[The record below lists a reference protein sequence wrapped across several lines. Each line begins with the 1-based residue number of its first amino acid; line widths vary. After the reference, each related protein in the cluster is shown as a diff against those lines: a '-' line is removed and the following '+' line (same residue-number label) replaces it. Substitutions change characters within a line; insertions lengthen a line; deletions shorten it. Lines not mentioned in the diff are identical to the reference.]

1 MIQSPPKTIQ
11 TVRSTNLPVL
21 EVTSKMSSR
30 ISSVSAFRRL
40 GLLSILAAVSC
51 FVAATLTTR
60 VDAQNGHGGQTRLLR
75 TPTVSA
81 TQIGFAYANNIWV
94 APRGGGSAR
103 RLTSFQGQTANP
115 HFSPDGRWIAF
126 SGEYAGNFDVYLVAA
141 AGGEPRRL
149 TWHPGADQVEGWTA
163 DGKSILFSSTRGT
176 WAPSGSP
183 RFWIVSA
190 EGGIEEP
197 FPLPR
202 AYQGKIS
209 PDGTRVAYRM
219 NNSWDEERRN
229 YRGGQNRPIW
239 IVDLK
244 TYDLVSP
251 PWTDSKDIDPV
262 WVGDSVYFI
271 SDRDGVANIWE
282 FQTKSKKLSQ
292 VTKFTDFDVKSMD
305 SGAGTIVFEQ
315 AGYVHELDPKSNT
328 SKIVNIAAT
337 GDFPWMMPNWEDVTN
352 RLTNMALSPT
362 GKRVVV
368 EARGEIFTIPSDK
381 GDVRNLTNSSG
392 SAERDPAWS
401 PDGKFV
407 SYFSDK
413 SGEYKLMIEAQ
424 DGLTPPREIT
434 LAKPTRYYT
443 PSWSPDSKKIL
454 FTDTNL
460 KVWVLDVATEQ
471 AKIVGSDP
479 WMVPQR
485 TLNPTW
491 SPDSKWVAYSSR
503 LRSLYHAIFVSNVET
518 GETKQITDG
527 LADAVWPTWDA
538 SGKYLWFLASTD
550 FGLRSQWLDMTS
562 YDHQTTFGLYLAVL
576 KKTDPSPLLPE
587 SDEDRGV
594 GTGTRRPAPGACEA
608 PAGGGGEGGEAGGGQ
623 GARGQRGPVA
633 VQIDFDGLPQ
643 RIVSVPGVP
652 ARQYTDLQAG
662 VEGQVFYL
670 ETGRTPGGG
679 GNELIRYRLCD
690 RRANTFVNGVAA
702 YEISG
707 DRRKLVYRAAGG
719 GGGQG
724 GGPGAGARNAPAPQ
738 LFLVDADRNPPPPG
752 SGRVNV
758 SLRMYLEPKEEFK
771 QIFNEG
777 WRNQRDYLYVPNM
790 HGADWPKMKQMYGQL
805 LPYVMH
811 RADLNY
817 LMDMMGAE
825 IAVGHSYVRG
835 GDMPTVPQ
843 PVAGLL
849 GADFTIENDRYK
861 VTRIY
866 DNESWNPDL
875 RSPLATPGAN
885 VNAGDYILAINGIE
899 LRAPDN
905 IHRLLDGTANR
916 QTTLTVNSR
925 PVMEGARTVIVIP
938 VANEQALR
946 TRAWV
951 ESNRR
956 LVEKLS
962 DGQLAYVY
970 LPNTGQPGYSSFN
983 RYYFSQ
989 QDKKGVVVDE
999 RFNGGGSAAD
1009 YIIDILQRDFDGYFN
1024 NVAGDR
1030 LPFTSPSA
1038 GIWGPKVMI
1047 INEMAGSGGDLM
1059 PYMFKRRKIG
1069 PLIGK
1074 RTWGGLVH
1082 TADTPPFVD
1091 GGSMIAPRGGFFTR
1105 DGKWA
1110 VENEGVAPDIDVEN
1124 WPKEVIAG
1132 RDPQLE
1138 RAVQEAMRMLRERP
1152 VNRSATEPPP
1162 PTWGKRP

>member
-1 MIQSPPKTIQ
+1 MLT
-11 TVRSTNLPVL
+11 
-21 EVTSKMSSR
+21 R
-30 ISSVSAFRRL
+30 I
-40 GLLSILAAVSC
+40 LLLALCLIAVAIPAS
-51 FVAATLTTR
+51 
-60 VDAQNGHGGQTRLLR
+60 AQNGHGGQTRLLR
-75 TPTVSA
+75 TPTVSS

-94 APRGGGSAR
+94 VPRNGGSAR

-126 SGEYAGNFDVYLVAA
+126 SGEYAGNFDVYIVAA
-141 AGGEPRRL
+141 DGGEPKRL
-149 TWHPGADQVEGWTA
+149 TWHPGADMVEGWTP
-163 DGKSILFSSTRGT
+163 DGKSILFSSTRAS
-176 WAPSGSP
+176 WAPSGAP
-183 RFWIVSA
+183 RFWTVSS
-190 EGGIEEP
+190 EGGVEEP
-197 FPLPR
+197 MAIPR

-209 PDGTRVAYRM
+209 ADGTHIAYRM

-251 PWTDSKDIDPV
+251 PWTDSKDVDPV
-262 WVGDSVYFI
+262 WVDDSVFFI
-271 SDRDGVANIWE
+271 SDRDGVANVWE
-282 FQTKSKKLSQ
+282 YQTKTKKLAQ
-292 VTKFTDFDVKSMD
+292 ITKFTDFDVKSVD
-305 SGAGTIVFEQ
+305 SGAGTVVFEQ
-315 AGYVHELDPKSNT
+315 AGYIHELDPKSGK
-328 SKIVNIAAT
+328 SKIVNIVAA
-337 GDFPWMMPNWEDVTN
+337 GDFPWMMPNWEDVSN
-352 RLTNMALSPT
+352 RITNMALSPT

-368 EARGEIFTIPSDK
+368 EARGEIFTIPADK

-413 SGEYKLMIEAQ
+413 SGEYKLVIEAQ
-424 DGLTPPREIT
+424 DGLTPPREIALT
-434 LAKPTRYYT
+434 KPTRYYT

-460 KVWVLDVATEQ
+460 KVWVLDVATGQ
-471 AKIVGSDP
+471 AKIVGEDP
-479 WMVPQR
+479 WMVPAR
-485 TLNPTW
+485 TLNPVW
-491 SPDSKWVAYSSR
+491 SPDSKWVAYASR

-518 GETKQITDG
+518 GESKQITDG
-527 LADAVWPTWDA
+527 LADAVWPAWDS

-562 YDHQTTFGLYLAVL
+562 YDHTPTFGLYFAVL
-576 KKTDPSPLLPE
+576 RKADPSPLLPE

-594 GTGTRRPAPGACEA
+594 GTGTRRLPPGACPGDAAPGADLA
-608 PAGGGGEGGEAGGGQ
+608 AAAGGGEGGGGGQ
-623 GARGQRGPVA
+623 RGQRAPVT
-633 VQIDFDGLPQ
+633 VQIDFDGLQQ
-643 RIVSVPGVP
+643 RIVSVPDVP
-652 ARQYTDLQAG
+652 ERQYADLQAG
-662 VEGQVFYL
+662 VDGQVFFL
-670 ETGRTPGGG
+670 EAPRTAGGG
-679 GNELIRYRLCD
+679 GGQGGGANAGNELLRYRLCN
-690 RRANTFVNGVAA
+690 RRAATFATGVAA
-702 YEISG
+702 YEISA
-707 DRRKLVYRAAGG
+707 DHRKLVYRAAGG

-724 GGPGAGARNAPAPQ
+724 GPGGGGANQPPPQ
-738 LFLVDADRNPPPPG
+738 LFLVDADRNPPQPG
-752 SGRVNV
+752 TGRLNV
-758 SLRMYLEPKEEFK
+758 ALRMYLEPKEEFK

-777 WRNQRDYLYVPNM
+777 WRLQRDYLYVPNM
-790 HGADWPKMKQMYGQL
+790 HGTNWPKMKEMYGQL

-817 LMDMMGAE
+817 LLDIMGAE

-835 GDMPTVPQ
+835 GDMPSVPQ
-843 PVAGLL
+843 QVAGLL
-849 GADFTIENDRYK
+849 GADFKIEQGRYR

-866 DNESWNPDL
+866 DNESWNPEL

-885 VNAGDYILAINGIE
+885 VNTGDYILAINGIE
-899 LRAPDN
+899 LKAPDN

-916 QTTLTVNSR
+916 QTTLTVNTTPS
-925 PVMEGARTVIVIP
+925 MEGARTVTVIP
-938 VANEQALR
+938 VASEQALR
-946 TRAWV
+946 GRAWV

-970 LPNTGQPGYSSFN
+970 LPNTGQPGYASFN

-1009 YIIDILQRDFDGYFN
+1009 YIIDVLQRDFDGYFN
-1024 NVAGDR
+1024 NVAGER
-1030 LPFTSPSA
+1030 YPFTSPSA

-1105 DGKWA
+1105 EGKWA
-1110 VENEGVAPDIDVEN
+1110 VENEGVGPDVDVEN
-1124 WPKEVIAG
+1124 WPKDVIAG
-1132 RDPQLE
+1132 KDPQLE
-1138 RAVQEAMRMLRERP
+1138 RAVQEAMRLLKERP
-1152 VNRSATEPPP
+1152 VDRSPKEPPP
-1162 PTWGKRP
+1162 PVWGRRSSQD